1 MMLAYRLVRLI
12 ETHSEQL
19 ATELLA
25 KLQSDPK
32 TSEYSKV
39 PAEEFKQ
46 AVSEVYH
53 NLGQWLLGKTESDI
67 EKRYVAIGRRRAAQ
81 GVTLS
86 ELIYAITL
94 TKDELLEFLKNQSI
108 AVKPVEIFGE
118 FEVLTLLGQFFD
130 RAIYYAA
137 IGYEATQASARAAAG
152 R

>member
-12 ETHSEQL
+12 ERHSEQL

-25 KLQSDPK
+25 KLQGDPK
-32 TSEYSKV
+32 TNEYSKV

-67 EKRYVAIGRRRAAQ
+67 EKRYVAIGQRRASQ

-94 TKDELLEFLKNQSI
+94 TKDELLDFLKNQAI
-108 AVKPVEIFGE
+108 TDKPMEIFGE
-118 FEVLTLLGQFFD
+118 FEVLNLLGQFFD

-137 IGYEATQASARAAAG
+137 VGYESHHSLASAAAG